1 MIAKRT
7 HSSVS
12 TPVDYVAAACFRGHG
27 RVRAVLLRMALGL
40 LALLL
45 LAGCELLPL
54 PSDGNETP
62 LAMRTLGPYPSF
74 TPAPSVT
81 PKNTPTTAPSIT
93 PSPTN
98 TPTPSVTPSP
108 TRTLTPTNTPTVTP
122 MPIEALPGTRAS
134 VASAQQEVA
143 KVVVQVFEVR
153 LLPYES
159 AFELNKP
166 LFSQGAFR
174 LVQTV
179 GVLSVSVENK
189 SKTTVRIAPN
199 KGVLVIGDE
208 QVELERFIGYSDN
221 VGGDLLPG
229 IIRDGFLLFGAKRYA
244 PEEINSIRLVLSA
257 PASTLGRPLSP
268 KGYDIKVALK

>member
-1 MIAKRT
+1 
-7 HSSVS
+7 
-12 TPVDYVAAACFRGHG
+12 
-27 RVRAVLLRMALGL
+27 
-40 LALLL
+40 
-45 LAGCELLPL
+45 
-54 PSDGNETP
+54 
-62 LAMRTLGPYPSF
+62 
-74 TPAPSVT
+74 
-81 PKNTPTTAPSIT
+81 
-93 PSPTN
+93 
-98 TPTPSVTPSP
+98 
-108 TRTLTPTNTPTVTP
+108 

-244 PEEINSIRLVLSA
+244 PEEINSIRLVLAA